1 MVNRHCVKIE
11 APLIVT
17 AIVKFV
23 ALSPPPPPPPFPQRY
38 AVASETLQ
46 RLLRFDSSLTLTEED
61 KVLTSF

>member
-1 MVNRHCVKIE
+1 MVNRHCVKIGV
-11 APLIVT
+11 PLIVT

-23 ALSPPPPPPPFPQRY
+23 ALSLPPPPFPQRY

-46 RLLRFDSSLTLTEED
+46 RLLRFDSSLALTEED

>member
-1 MVNRHCVKIE
+1 MVTKHCVKIG

-17 AIVKFV
+17 PFVKFV
-23 ALSPPPPPPPFPQRY
+23 ALSLSPHPQRY

-46 RLLRFDSSLTLTEED
+46 RLLRFDSSLTLTEQD

>member
-1 MVNRHCVKIE
+1 MVNRHCVKIGV
-11 APLIVT
+11 PLIVT

-23 ALSPPPPPPPFPQRY
+23 ALSLPPPPPFPQRY